1 MNERTEGSGW
11 RDEMQGLTNKAG
23 GLDPGCFALK
33 EQVTGKQQDLEARAV
48 DVSGSRVAQ
57 RGGPSKKR
65 RVLFSRGTK
74 DTIRKTASSWGGS

>member
-1 MNERTEGSGW
+1 
-11 RDEMQGLTNKAG
+11 MQGLANKAE
-23 GLDPGCFALK
+23 GLDPGCFARK

-57 RGGPSKKR
+57 RRGPPRKR
-65 RVLFSRGTK
+65 RVLISRGTE